1 MLARE
6 CSKASNTPNF
16 IVKSYFLRRL
26 LLIPPTLIGIT
37 LLVFLI
43 VRLAPGGPVQRDVAQ
58 MMGGSTGEG
67 GGGSRES
74 EQAKIAPEQIFDIE
88 ERHQRDKG
96 VMRSYLEWLGVM
108 PRDILRQA
116 RSFPENSK
124 EVELPVPGT
133 VEQAI
138 VRLKKGGEVEWEVP
152 DKIDKS
158 QWRVRVVPVK
168 KLQKRWERQMREAPF
183 PDNVQPRA
191 ILYRPSFEGLLQGSL
206 GRSDKYGDPVW
217 SLVKQRIPIS
227 LFYGI
232 ISMILIYSVCL
243 PLGVL
248 KAIKHRTWLD
258 TSTSVVVFAGYAIP
272 SYVLGAFLLVFLGAR
287 LDLLPIQGFVSE
299 NFSELSTGEQVIDLI
314 RHALMPLSCYL
325 IGSFAFMTFMMKNN
339 LMDNLA
345 ADYVR
350 TAAAKGVPFRIAVF
364 RHAFRNSIIP
374 IATTFGQNITI
385 LVGGS
390 FLIEKIFDI
399 NGFGLLQF
407 NAVLEK
413 DERVVLG
420 VLAISATLM
429 LIGNIL
435 SDLCVAALDPRIRFK

>member
-1 MLARE
+1 M
-6 CSKASNTPNF
+6 
-16 IVKSYFLRRL
+16 KSYFLRRL
-26 LLIPPTLIGIT
+26 LLIPPTLFGIT

-58 MMGGSTGEG
+58 MMGASGEGQG

-74 EQAKIAPEQIFDIE
+74 TESKIKPAQIFEIE

-96 VMRSYLEWLGVM
+96 VWRSYLEWLGVL
-108 PRDILRQA
+108 PTDVLRVA
-116 RSFPENSK
+116 RSFEEGEK
-124 EVELPVPGT
+124 ELKLPIPGT
-133 VEQAI
+133 IEQATI
-138 VRLKKGGEVEWEVP
+138 TRVSDDEIRWEVP
-152 DKIDKS
+152 EGIDRS
-158 QWRVRVVPVK
+158 QWRVRLVTVK
-168 KLQKRWERQMREAPF
+168 ELRKRWKRQMRGTDF
-183 PDNVQPRA
+183 PEDVQARVV
-191 ILYRPSFEGLLQGSL
+191 LYRPSFEGLLQGSL

-232 ISMILIYSVCL
+232 ISMILIYSICL
-243 PLGVL
+243 PLGVI
-248 KAIKHRTWLD
+248 KAIKHRSWID
-258 TSTSVVVFAGYAIP
+258 TYSSVAVFAGYAVP
-272 SYVLGAFLLVFLGAR
+272 GYVLGAFLLVFLGAR

-299 NFSELSTGEQVIDLI
+299 NFSELSLGEQVIDLI
-314 RHALMPLSCYL
+314 RHAIMPLSCYL
-325 IGSFAFMTFMMKNN
+325 VGSFAFMTFMMKNN

-350 TAAAKGVPFRIAVF
+350 TAAAKGVPFRTAVF

-374 IATTFGQNITI
+374 IATTFGQNITLI
-385 LVGGS
+385 VSGS

-407 NAVLEK
+407 NAVIEK

-420 VLAISATLM
+420 VLTISAALM

-435 SDLCVAALDPRIRFK
+435 SDLCVAAADPRIRFK

>member
-1 MLARE
+1 M
-6 CSKASNTPNF
+6 KT
-16 IVKSYFLRRL
+16 YFLRRL
-26 LLIPPTLIGIT
+26 LLVPPTLIGIT

-43 VRLAPGGPVQRDVAQ
+43 IRLAPGGPVQQDVAQ
-58 MMGGSTGEG
+58 MMGGAGETEG
-67 GGGSRES
+67 GGASKES
-74 EQAKIAPEQIFDIE
+74 AEARITPEQIFEIQE
-88 ERHQRDKG
+88 KHQRNKG
-96 VMRSYLEWLGVM
+96 VMRSYLEWLGVL
-108 PRDILRQA
+108 PRDIQHQA
-116 RSFPENSK
+116 GSFEKDEK
-124 EVELPVPGT
+124 EIKLTIPGT
-133 VEQAI
+133 IEKVTVKRNKDGSI
-138 VRLKKGGEVEWEVP
+138 KSTFPKKGDYSHW
-152 DKIDKS
+152 K
-158 QWRVRVVPVK
+158 VRVVEVDT
-168 KLQKRWERQMREAPF
+168 LEKRWKKQMDSEAPKGI
-183 PDNVQPRA
+183 QPRA

-206 GRSDKYGDPVW
+206 GRSEKYGDPVW
-217 SLVKQRIPIS
+217 SLVAQRIPIS

-243 PLGVL
+243 PLGVV

-258 TSTSVVVFAGYAIP
+258 TGSSIAVFAGYAIP

-287 LDLLPIQGFVSE
+287 MDLLPIQGFVSE
-299 NFSELSTGEQVIDLI
+299 NFSDLSLGAQIVDLI
-314 RHALMPLSCYL
+314 RHAIMPLCCYL
-325 IGSFAFMTFMMKNN
+325 VGSFAFMTFMMKNN

-350 TAAAKGVPFRIAVF
+350 TAAAKGVPFRTAVF
-364 RHAFRNSIIP
+364 KHAFRNSIIP

-399 NGFGLLQF
+399 NGFGLLQYS
-407 NAVLEK
+407 AILEK

-435 SDLCVAALDPRIRFK
+435 SDLCVAIVDPRIRFK